1 MDFRAD
7 DVEYQRQDGQ
17 PLLARLYQPIGPGP
31 FPAVLEVHGGAWTG
45 GDRFN
50 NVAIAE
56 ALAADGV
63 VVLSID
69 FRMPPVAR
77 YPDTIAD
84 VNLGIRW
91 LKANA
96 ARFNSRADLVGGLG
110 TSSGGHMILL
120 SALRPT
126 DPRYT
131 KSPLPGSTVDA
142 SLRFVIACWPVA
154 DPLQRYRV
162 KKEAGQERFVISHE
176 KFWPSEADM
185 EEGSPTLILRRGET
199 VAKPPVLIMQGTADD
214 NLTPDMA
221 DDFAAAY
228 AAAGGTITKEIFPGQ
243 PHAFIP
249 NAPAAPDSLRALE
262 MIKAFVH
269 KQAAR

>member
-1 MDFRAD
+1 MEFRAD
-7 DVEYQRQDGQ
+7 DLEYHRPDGQ

-56 ALAADGV
+56 ALAADGC

-69 FRMPPVAR
+69 FRMPPAAG
-77 YPDTIAD
+77 YPDTLAD
-84 VNLGIRW
+84 VNLGIRY

-96 ARFNSRADLVGGLG
+96 EKFGSRADLVGGLG
-110 TSSGGHMILL
+110 TSSGGHMLLL

-126 DPRYT
+126 DPRYA
-131 KSPLPGSTVDA
+131 KLPLDGAGVDA
-142 SLRFVIACWPVA
+142 SLRFAIACWPVA

-162 KKEAGQERFVISHE
+162 MQANGNDRIVAAHDA
-176 KFWPSEADM
+176 FWPSVEAM
-185 EEGSPTLILRRGET
+185 EEGNPTLLLIRGET
-199 VAKPPVLIMQGTADD
+199 VAKPPMMIIQGTADN
-214 NLTPDMA
+214 NLTLDMA
-221 DDFAAAY
+221 DNFANAY
-228 AAAGGTITKEIFPGQ
+228 HAAGGSIEKHIFAQQ

-249 NAPAAPDSLRALE
+249 NAPTAPDSLRALE
-262 MIKAFVH
+262 LIRSFVRKH
-269 KQAAR
+269 TA

>member
-17 PLLARLYQPIGPGP
+17 PLLARLNQPIGPGP

-84 VNLGIRW
+84 VNASGIW
-91 LKANA
+91 
-96 ARFNSRADLVGGLG
+96 
-110 TSSGGHMILL
+110 
-120 SALRPT
+120 
-126 DPRYT
+126 
-131 KSPLPGSTVDA
+131 PGKVVTEV
-142 SLRFVIACWPVA
+142 
-154 DPLQRYRV
+154 
-162 KKEAGQERFVISHE
+162 
-176 KFWPSEADM
+176 
-185 EEGSPTLILRRGET
+185 
-199 VAKPPVLIMQGTADD
+199 
-214 NLTPDMA
+214 
-221 DDFAAAY
+221 
-228 AAAGGTITKEIFPGQ
+228 
-243 PHAFIP
+243 
-249 NAPAAPDSLRALE
+249 APAGPFWQAEPEHQDYLERYPNGYTCHYIRPNWSLPHRA
-262 MIKAFVH
+262 A
-269 KQAAR
+269 